1 MACRRITRRSPARSG
16 SNWCTSR
23 SLDEIA
29 QLNRVAS
36 MGELTASLS
45 HELSQPQAAILS
57 NAQAANRFL
66 GGECLDLEQ
75 ARECLTDFVSD
86 DKRRRGDP
94 ALRGLLRKGEQELG
108 NFLHLVSMRAHHLFR
123 APMTH

>member
-36 MGELTASLS
+36 MGELTASLA
-45 HELSQPQAAILS
+45 HELNQPQAAILS

-66 GGECLDLEQ
+66 GGKCPDLEQ

-94 ALRGLLRKGEQELG
+94 AIARPAQKRGAGAWKFSPSREHAGASVLPEPR
-108 NFLHLVSMRAHHLFR
+108 
-123 APMTH
+123 